1 MAQTVTAKSEDF
13 DRAIPKLEAFC
24 DFVGR
29 AFSFEKAAAWKRA
42 MQDYA
47 SEFRRVVEA
56 TPEEREE
63 PTQTG

>member
-1 MAQTVTAKSEDF
+1 MAQKVTAKPEDF
-13 DRAIPKLEAFC
+13 DRAIPELEAFC

-29 AFSFEKAAAWKRA
+29 AFSFEKAAAWKREI
-42 MQDYA
+42 QDYA
-47 SEFRRVVEA
+47 PESRRVVEA